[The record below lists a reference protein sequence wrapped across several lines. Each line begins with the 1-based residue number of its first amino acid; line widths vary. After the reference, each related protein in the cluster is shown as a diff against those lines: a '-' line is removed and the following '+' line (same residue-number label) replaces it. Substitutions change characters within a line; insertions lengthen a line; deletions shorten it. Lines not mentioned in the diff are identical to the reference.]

1 MIEKL
6 THEPLSLGEQRLNE
20 VIDSVNE
27 MRDWLCRIT
36 VLVDKDAVWFEGK
49 WPDKRENEGK

>member
-6 THEPLSLGEQRLNE
+6 THEPLSVVEQRLNE

-27 MRDWLCRIT
+27 MRAWLYTST
-36 VLVDKDAVWFEGK
+36 VLKNWQMPEKDDEG
-49 WPDKRENEGK
+49 RC